1 VKDKP
6 CINSVIWTIQFS
18 FFVFNQY
25 TRIEITILSI
35 FPFSIMCWWM
45 SSNEMPHIEIISSP
59 LYLLLF
65 SLLSQRNF
73 ASLWHN
79 SHKLQIRYGTSLSIR
94 VVNAACSIWPSSRS
108 HNGGNIVQL
117 SSLYMFV
124 YFKITPKPLVLGVF
138 CLIDIN
144 CIFLEVISSSF
155 FWIVLIL
162 FFCYS
167 LKWYWIGTTWWGWNW
182 TPKSL

>member
-25 TRIEITILSI
+25 TIVTSCRYFTELVCPFVWLTLHAAYDHPRDHTTVGILCNY
-35 FPFSIMCWWM
+35 P
-45 SSNEMPHIEIISSP
+45 
-59 LYLLLF
+59 
-65 SLLSQRNF
+65 
-73 ASLWHN
+73 
-79 SHKLQIRYGTSLSIR
+79 T
-94 VVNAACSIWPSSRS
+94 
-108 HNGGNIVQL
+108 
-117 SSLYMFV
+117 LYMFV